1 MLFFSRSHAQKKE
14 LQNIIKIIE
23 EHYLIS
29 IGAISFKYCSGQLQP
44 WNLVSELAL
53 PHDHAENPVE
63 FYIVQAIEAHNLC
76 NFGAISSKQWKVIAI
91 SVSEPRFYVGE
102 LRHVFK
108 SLLNSSVQV
117 SKVPPKFFTF
127 FGVTLIYLDGRLLAA

>member
-29 IGAISFKYCSGQLQP
+29 IGAISFKYCSAQLQP

-102 LRHVFK
+102 LHYVMF
-108 SLLNSSVQV
+108 LN
-117 SKVPPKFFTF
+117 P
-127 FGVTLIYLDGRLLAA
+127 Y